1 VPLLDRQ
8 ALLYPKKCM
17 VDVLE
22 KMMNGIARQP
32 ISERHGREADFE
44 FLGGV
49 LCFRDDGGIFS

>member
-1 VPLLDRQ
+1 
-8 ALLYPKKCM
+8 M

-49 LCFRDDGGIFS
+49 LCFLRDDGGIFS